1 MKRSEAAR
9 YARWS
14 AAVAG
19 LLALL
24 TAGVYV
30 KREVKARIERNLA
43 PAAAALNVARE
54 SKGVKFSK
62 GEGDHKEFTV
72 EASKSTD
79 FKDRDLTELESVVI
93 TIFGKNSERHDVIHT
108 KSCQYTKTNGDVV
121 CSGEVQMDLQS
132 AADFSR
138 SNPSASPA
146 AQQISDSPPP
156 QVMHVETQAVTFNRA
171 SGFASTSSPVAFVF
185 PNGNG
190 KGIGMEYRSEIGTV
204 KLLHDVQLLL
214 RAPQPAT
221 ARGQS
226 KAAPH
231 ANSSAANALSP
242 GEEVTVVGTSLDFD
256 RTSRVM
262 HVLGPASAL
271 SKSAQLTAG
280 ELTMDLDA
288 QFRAHQLLASGNAG
302 GELPRI
308 VSQSKT
314 TGAEMSVSGER
325 LTAQFA
331 PEGWV
336 STVNAQGNV
345 RGSRNAQAQR
355 DDAKADEATATMWPR
370 TNEIKEL
377 ELRGNVNLKTVQLK
391 PEQLKTAQ
399 SKTTVAASP
408 DAGDDAR
415 TLTTSA
421 LRIQFSGGKA
431 NEVSRPLEA
440 ETLAAGHIEWNDT
453 SGGDFSLAPA
463 VNSPNQSNSRAAKA
477 NALLA
482 QSAKGAAGALN
493 ANVNETTSAAHTTLS
508 ADKLQMKFGALGKAK
523 ELLAYGHVQ
532 TERTAASKPAQTATA
547 AKGVAQL
554 LASGGWSEMNLD
566 GDVHLREGDR
576 TGQSD
581 HAVFRHAEET
591 ATLTGR
597 ALVRDATTET
607 AAAKI
612 VFAQDTGDIH
622 AEGGVRSTDL
632 PGRGPTVQLAPSPTH
647 ITAESLQANSQSGHA
662 LYSGHARM
670 WQGESVL
677 EADSIEL
684 LRDTRVLNAL
694 NNVRAVFPQ
703 SAGSPTMPPTPT
715 ATSLVKTNTTGAKTN
730 AAKSNLWHVTAGSL
744 VYSDTENHA
753 HLEKNVIAQSVD
765 QKMRAPIVDLYFTR
779 TATAT
784 ATSGG
789 TAPESKT
796 SSQAGPQQISKV
808 VGTGGVIVEE
818 AARKAVADRGVY
830 TASDGKFVMSGG
842 NPTLYDGAAG
852 NTSGR
857 QLTFFL
863 ADDTIIV
870 DSENGS
876 RILTKHRVDNQA
888 N

>member
-30 KREVKARIERNLA
+30 KRDVKARIERKLA

-108 KSCQYTKTNGDVV
+108 KSCQYSKTSGDVV

-138 SNPSASPA
+138 SDPSATPA
-146 AQQISDSPPP
+146 AQHISDAPPP

-171 SGFASTSSPVAFVF
+171 SGFAATGSPVAFVF

-190 KGIGMEYRSEIGTV
+190 KGLGMEYRSEVGTV
-204 KLLHDVQLLL
+204 KLLHDVQLRL
-214 RAPQPAT
+214 RAPQPAPPRSPT
-221 ARGQS
+221 SPGA
-226 KAAPH
+226 H
-231 ANSSAANALSP
+231 ANSSVANALSP
-242 GEEVTVVGTSLDFD
+242 GEEVIVVGTSLDFD
-256 RTSRVM
+256 RNSRVM
-262 HVLGPASAL
+262 HVLGPASAQ

-280 ELTMDLDA
+280 ELTMDLDP
-288 QFRAHQLLASGNAG
+288 QFRAHQLLASGSVG

-314 TGAEMSVSGER
+314 GRAEMSVSGER

-331 PEGWV
+331 AEGWL
-336 STVNAQGNV
+336 SSVNAAGNV
-345 RGSRNAQAQR
+345 RGARNAPGQR
-355 DDAKADEATATMWPR
+355 DDAKAEEATATMWPR

-391 PEQLKTAQ
+391 PEPPKAAQPETAA
-399 SKTTVAASP
+399 AASSP
-408 DAGDDAR
+408 AAGDDAR

-421 LRIQFSGGKA
+421 LRIRFSGGKV
-431 NEVSRPLEA
+431 NEVSRPVKA
-440 ETLAAGHIEWNDT
+440 ETLAAGRIEWNDS
-453 SGGDFSLAPA
+453 SGGNFSLAPGPASKSAQASA
-463 VNSPNQSNSRAAKA
+463 V
-477 NALLA
+477 LA
-482 QSAKGAAGALN
+482 ESAKGAAGALN
-493 ANVNETTSAAHTTLS
+493 AKGSETSSAAHTTLS

-523 ELLAYGHVQ
+523 ELLADGQVQ
-532 TERTAASKPAQTATA
+532 TERTAAGKPAQTATA

-554 LASGGWSEMNLD
+554 LAAGGWSQMDLD

-576 TGQSD
+576 SGQSD

-597 ALVRDATTET
+597 ALVRDASTET

-612 VFAQDTGDIH
+612 IFAQNTGDIH

-632 PGRGPTVQLAPSPTH
+632 PGRRPSVALAPAPTH
-647 ITAESLQANSQSGHA
+647 ITAESLQGNSQSGRA

-703 SAGSPTMPPTPT
+703 SAGSPSPPPTP
-715 ATSLVKTNTTGAKTN
+715 AAASVLKTNATGAKTN

-744 VYSDTENHA
+744 VYSDAENHA

-765 QKMRAPIVDLYFTR
+765 QKMRAPVVDLYFTR
-779 TATAT
+779 AATAA

-789 TAPESKT
+789 LAPESKAAP
-796 SSQAGPQQISKV
+796 AGPQQISKV

>member
-19 LLALL
+19 LLTLL
-24 TAGVYV
+24 TAGMYI
-30 KREVKARIERNLA
+30 KREVKARIERKLA
-43 PAAAALNVARE
+43 PAAAALNIARE

-93 TIFGKNSERHDVIHT
+93 TIFGKNGERHDVIHT
-108 KSCQYTKTNGDVV
+108 KSCQYTKTNGDVM

-138 SNPSASPA
+138 SDPSASPA
-146 AQQISDSPPP
+146 AQHTSDAPPP
-156 QVMHVETQAVTFNRA
+156 QVMHVETKAVTFNRA
-171 SGFASTSSPVAFVF
+171 SGFAATASPVSFVF

-204 KLLHDVQLLL
+204 KLLHEVQLQL
-214 RAPQPAT
+214 RAPQPT
-221 ARGQS
+221 TPRSQS
-226 KAAPH
+226 KAAVR
-231 ANSSAANALSP
+231 ANSSAASAWSP
-242 GEEVTVVGTSLDFD
+242 GEEVTVVGTRLDFD
-256 RTSRVM
+256 RNSRVI
-262 HVLGPASAL
+262 HVLGPASAR
-271 SKSAQLTAG
+271 SQSSQLTAG
-280 ELTMDLDA
+280 ELTMDLDP
-288 QFRAHQLLASGNAG
+288 QFRAHQLLASGSVG
-302 GELPRI
+302 GELPHI
-308 VSQSKT
+308 ISHSKT
-314 TGAEMSVSGER
+314 GSAEMSVSGER
-325 LTAQFA
+325 LIAQFA
-331 PEGWV
+331 PEGWL

-355 DDAKADEATATMWPR
+355 DDAKADEADATMWPR

-377 ELRGNVNLKTVQLK
+377 ELRGNVNLKTVQLM
-391 PEQLKTAQ
+391 P
-399 SKTTVAASP
+399 AAGASSP
-408 DAGDDAR
+408 SAGDDAR

-421 LRIQFSGGKA
+421 LRMQFSGGKV
-431 NEVSRPLEA
+431 NEVSRPVKA
-440 ETLAAGHIEWNDT
+440 ETLAAGRIEWNDT
-453 SGGDFSLAPA
+453 SGSNFSLAP
-463 VNSPNQSNSRAAKA
+463 VPAAKSANQANSKSA
-477 NALLA
+477 NANAVLA

-493 ANVNETTSAAHTTLS
+493 ANVNETNSAAHTTLS

-523 ELLAYGHVQ
+523 ELLADGHVQ
-532 TERTAASKPAQTATA
+532 TERTAAGKPAQTATA

-554 LASGGWSEMNLD
+554 LAAGGWSQMDLD

-597 ALVRDATTET
+597 ALVRDASTET
-607 AAAKI
+607 AATKI
-612 VFAQDTGDIH
+612 VFAQNTGDIH

-632 PGRGPTVQLAPSPTH
+632 PGRSPTVPLAPSPTH
-647 ITAESLQANSQSGHA
+647 LTAESLQANSQSGRA
-662 LYSGHARM
+662 LYTGHARM

-684 LRDTRVLNAL
+684 LRDTRVLKAL

-703 SAGSPTMPPTPT
+703 SAGSPTTPETPT
-715 ATSLVKTNTTGAKTN
+715 AASLVKTNATGSKTN

-744 VYSDTENHA
+744 VYNDAENHA

-765 QKMRAPIVDLYFTR
+765 QKMRAPVVDLYFTR
-779 TATAT
+779 AATAT
-784 ATSGG
+784 ATHGNIATG
-789 TAPESKT
+789 LKT
-796 SSQAGPQQISKV
+796 SPAGPEQISKV
-808 VGTGGVIVEE
+808 VGTGGVIVEQ

-830 TASDGKFVMSGG
+830 TAADGKFVMSGG

>member
-14 AAVAG
+14 AVVAG

-30 KREVKARIERNLA
+30 KREVKARIERKLA
-43 PAAAALNVARE
+43 PAAAALNIARE

-93 TIFGKNSERHDVIHT
+93 TIFGKNGERHDVIHT

-138 SNPSASPA
+138 PDPSASPA
-146 AQQISDSPPP
+146 AQRTSDAPPP
-156 QVMHVETQAVTFNRA
+156 QVMHVETKAVTFNRA
-171 SGFASTSSPVAFVF
+171 SGFAATASPVSFVF

-204 KLLHDVQLLL
+204 KLLHDVQLQL
-214 RAPQPAT
+214 RAPQPT
-221 ARGQS
+221 TPHRQS
-226 KAAPH
+226 PAAVR
-231 ANSSAANALSP
+231 ANSSAASALSP

-256 RTSRVM
+256 RNSRVI
-262 HVLGPASAL
+262 HVLGPASAR
-271 SKSAQLTAG
+271 SQSSQLTAG
-280 ELTMDLDA
+280 ELTMDLDP
-288 QFRAHQLLASGNAG
+288 QFRAHQLLASGSVG
-302 GELPRI
+302 GELPHI
-308 VSQSKT
+308 ISHSKT
-314 TGAEMSVSGER
+314 GSAEMSVSGER
-325 LTAQFA
+325 LIAQFA
-331 PEGWV
+331 PEGWL
-336 STVNAQGNV
+336 SAINAQGNV
-345 RGSRNAQAQR
+345 RGLRNAQAQR
-355 DDAKADEATATMWPR
+355 DDAKADEANAAMWPH

-377 ELRGNVNLKTVQLK
+377 ELRGNVNLTTVQLK
-391 PEQLKTAQ
+391 P
-399 SKTTVAASP
+399 AAGASSP
-408 DAGDDAR
+408 SAGDDAR

-421 LRIQFSGGKA
+421 LRLQFSGGKV
-431 NEVSRPLEA
+431 NEVSRPVNA
-440 ETLAAGHIEWNDT
+440 ETLAAGRIEWNDT
-453 SGGDFSLAPA
+453 SGSNFSLAP
-463 VNSPNQSNSRAAKA
+463 VPAAKSANQANGKSA
-477 NALLA
+477 NANAVLA

-493 ANVNETTSAAHTTLS
+493 ANVNETNSAVHTTLS

-523 ELLAYGHVQ
+523 ELLADGHVQ
-532 TERTAASKPAQTATA
+532 TERTAAGKPAQTATA

-554 LASGGWSEMNLD
+554 LAAGGWSQMDLD

-597 ALVRDATTET
+597 ALVRDASTET
-607 AAAKI
+607 AATKI
-612 VFAQDTGDIH
+612 VFAQNSGDIH

-647 ITAESLQANSQSGHA
+647 ITAESLQANSQSGRA
-662 LYSGHARM
+662 LYTGRARM

-684 LRDTRVLNAL
+684 LRDTRALNAL

-703 SAGSPTMPPTPT
+703 SAGSPTTPQTPT
-715 ATSLVKTNTTGAKTN
+715 AASLVKTNATGSKTN

-744 VYSDTENHA
+744 VYNDAENHA

-779 TATAT
+779 AATAT
-784 ATSGG
+784 ATSGNIATG
-789 TAPESKT
+789 SKT
-796 SSQAGPQQISKV
+796 FPAGPQQINKV
-808 VGTGGVIVEE
+808 VGTGGVIVEQ

>member
-24 TAGVYV
+24 TAGAYI
-30 KREVKARIERNLA
+30 KREVKARIERKLA
-43 PAAAALNVARE
+43 PAAAALNIARE
-54 SKGVKFSK
+54 SNGVKFSK

-93 TIFGKNSERHDVIHT
+93 TIFGKNGERHDVIHT
-108 KSCQYTKTNGDVV
+108 KSCQYTKNNGDVV
-121 CSGEVQMDLQS
+121 CSGEVQMDLES

-138 SNPSASPA
+138 SAPLESPA
-146 AQQISDSPPP
+146 AQHAPAAPPP
-156 QVMHVETQAVTFNRA
+156 QVMHVETRAVTFNRA
-171 SGFASTSSPVAFVF
+171 SGFAATASPVAFVF

-190 KGIGMEYRSEIGTV
+190 KGTGMEYRSEIGTV
-204 KLLHDVQLLL
+204 KLLHDVQLRL
-214 RAPQPAT
+214 RAPLPA
-221 ARGQS
+221 APRGQA
-226 KAAPH
+226 KPAAH

-256 RTSRVM
+256 RNSRVM
-262 HVLGPASAL
+262 HVLGPASAE
-271 SKSAQLTAG
+271 SKSTRLTAG
-280 ELTMDLDA
+280 ELTMDLDP
-288 QFRAHQLLASGNAG
+288 QFRARQLLASGSVG

-308 VSQSKT
+308 ISQSKT
-314 TGAEMSVSGER
+314 GRAEMSVSGER

-336 STVNAQGNV
+336 SSVNAQGNV
-345 RGSRNAQAQR
+345 RGSRNAGGQR
-355 DDAKADEATATMWPR
+355 DDAKSEQAFATMWPR
-370 TNEIKEL
+370 TNEIREL
-377 ELRGNVNLKTVQLK
+377 QLRGNVNLQTVQLK
-391 PEQLKTAQ
+391 PELSKAAQPETTA
-399 SKTTVAASP
+399 AWSP
-408 DAGDDAR
+408 AAGDDTR

-421 LRIQFSGGKA
+421 LRIQFSGGKV
-431 NEVSRPLEA
+431 NEVSRPVQA
-440 ETLAAGHIEWNDT
+440 ETLAAGRMEWNDT
-453 SGGDFSLAPA
+453 SGGNFSLAPA
-463 VNSPNQSNSRAAKA
+463 PAAKSAQA
-477 NALLA
+477 NAVLA
-482 QSAKGAAGALN
+482 QGAKGVAGALN
-493 ANVNETTSAAHTTLS
+493 ANVNETNSAAHTTLS

-523 ELLAYGHVQ
+523 DLLAAGHVQ
-532 TERTAASKPAQTATA
+532 TERTAAGKPAQTATA
-547 AKGVAQL
+547 AQGVAQL
-554 LASGGWSEMNLD
+554 LAAGGWSQMDLD
-566 GDVHLREGDR
+566 GDVHLHEGDR
-576 TGQSD
+576 SGQSD
-581 HAVFRHAEET
+581 HAVFRHVEQT

-597 ALVRDATTET
+597 ALVRDASTET

-612 VFAQDTGDIH
+612 IFAQNTGDIH

-632 PGRGPTVQLAPSPTH
+632 PGHSPTVQLAPSPTH
-647 ITAESLQANSQSGHA
+647 ITAEALQGNSQSGRA

-677 EADSIEL
+677 EADAIEL
-684 LRDTRVLNAL
+684 LRDTRVLNAR

-703 SAGSPTMPPTPT
+703 SAGSPSPPPSPT
-715 ATSLVKTNTTGAKTN
+715 AASLLKTSATGAKSN
-730 AAKSNLWHVTAGSL
+730 LAKSNLWHVTAGSL
-744 VYSDTENHA
+744 VYSDAENHA

-765 QKMRAPIVDLYFTR
+765 QKMRAPVVDLYFTR
-779 TATAT
+779 AATAT
-784 ATSGG
+784 ATSGSL
-789 TAPESKT
+789 ASEAKASP
-796 SSQAGPQQISKV
+796 AGPQQISKV